1 MLNKWFRKTPTPP
14 KQEIKEPDVTFQVS
28 SGSVWTIL
36 ALVGTVLLGYGSR
49 FLDWFGQTE
58 SPRGKLNVD
67 DVMAAVRAGLSMS
80 LAIFLAKVLEGL
92 LPFVNSIFL
101 YVILA
106 VIITLI
112 KKIVATGL

>member
-1 MLNKWFRKTPTPP
+1 MLGRWFRKKQNPP
-14 KQEIKEPDVTFQVS
+14 KQETKRPDVTFQVPL
-28 SGSVWTIL
+28 GSAWTIL
-36 ALVGTVLLGYGSR
+36 ALAGTVLLSYGSR
-49 FLDWFGQTE
+49 FLNWFGQTK
-58 SPRGKLNVD
+58 SPRGQLNVD

-92 LPFVNSIFL
+92 LPFVNSVFL

-112 KKIVATGL
+112 KKIVATSL